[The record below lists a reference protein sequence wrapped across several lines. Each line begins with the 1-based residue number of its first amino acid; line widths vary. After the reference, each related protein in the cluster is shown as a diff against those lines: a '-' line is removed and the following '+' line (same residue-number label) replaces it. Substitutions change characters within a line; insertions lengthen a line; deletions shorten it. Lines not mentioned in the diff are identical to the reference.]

1 MQSPMTERKRVDDGS
16 GRPAEGL
23 TDVVRLPGF
32 WFACAAI
39 FLVNGLI
46 ALMAGFV
53 SLGAIEVVTAL
64 FAAGAATGILRMRR
78 PGGTAGGPRAQRADP
93 EVGEQSG

>member
-1 MQSPMTERKRVDDGS
+1 MTERPRVENSG
-16 GRPAEGL
+16 GRPAEDL

-46 ALMAGFV
+46 ALVAGFV

-64 FAAGAATGILRMRR
+64 FAAGAAIGILRMRR
-78 PGGTAGGPRAQRADP
+78 PGGTEGAPRAQRADP
-93 EVGEQSG
+93 EVREQSG